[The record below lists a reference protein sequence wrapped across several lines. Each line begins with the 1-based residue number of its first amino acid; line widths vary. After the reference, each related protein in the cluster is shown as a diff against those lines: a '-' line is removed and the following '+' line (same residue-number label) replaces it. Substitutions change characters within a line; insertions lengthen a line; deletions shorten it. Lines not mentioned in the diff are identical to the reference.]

1 MKKFIILFILSV
13 FLYADGINWINDINK
28 AQKIAKAQ
36 NKIIMVFI
44 EASHCP
50 WCEKMKE
57 ETLSQKDVVR
67 NINKYYVALKVD
79 ADSNEVQKTFGNISI
94 TPTLMFY
101 SPDGE
106 PLEIMEGYQN
116 EEFLF
121 WGMSRAEEKFKSLQK
136 K

>member
-28 AQKIAKAQ
+28 AQKIAKVQ